1 MQLGVPVKKLV
12 LFGAAVVVLA
22 ALSAAV
28 ASAAGTKSVTMTL
41 VEKDTA
47 FNFVDNPPK
56 GGKNSPPS
64 IGDIFAFTSA
74 LLTKSGKRVGH
85 LDATCTVTSRGAH
98 GLSTCTGVFQLPG
111 GQLAAVAL
119 VPTDSV
125 QAQDISIVGG
135 TGAYVGASG
144 YLHTI
149 SRGANSPYSDDT
161 LHLILPS

>member
-1 MQLGVPVKKLV
+1 MGVPLKKLV

-28 ASAAGTKSVTMTL
+28 ASAAGTKSVTMQL

-56 GGKNSPPS
+56 GTKKSPPS
-64 IGDIFAFTSA
+64 IGDLFAFTST
-74 LLTKSGKRVGH
+74 LSTKSGKAVGH
-85 LDATCTVTSRGAH
+85 LDASCTVTSTGAH
-98 GLSTCTGVFQLPG
+98 GRSTCTGVFQLPG
-111 GQLAAVAL
+111 GQIVGVAL
-119 VPTDSV
+119 IPTENTT
-125 QAQDISIVGG
+125 AQDISIVGG

-144 YLHTI
+144 YLHTV